1 MILQLQWKYA
11 SVCMKTW
18 HFGKPNIWGK
28 KLKAVFEKHL
38 LLLIW
43 NQDEEAKK
51 KLRSTYLSWLKAAVL
66 FWKKTKKSANSERV
80 TTTFFSFKAWKF
92 SKKQTDIWS
101 KFECQN
107 WLRCDWIWGHSA
119 VRCSCHV
126 CIRLIDQLLHKIFDC
141 GFLLW

>member
-1 MILQLQWKYA
+1 MKVRFGVHENVAFWETKYLGEKIEGCIWKTP
-11 SVCMKTW
+11 ST
-18 HFGKPNIWGK
+18 FNLKPRWGSK
-28 KLKAVFEKHL
+28 
-38 LLLIW
+38 
-43 NQDEEAKK
+43 KK

-119 VRCSCHV
+119 VRCSCLV

-141 GFLLW
+141 GFLQW